1 MLVFAGA
8 QSQALLERSPR
19 PAQDAWVLADSLID
33 AAIVS

>member
-8 QSQALLERSPR
+8 QLQALLERWPR
-19 PAQDAWVLADSLID
+19 PAQDARVLADSLID